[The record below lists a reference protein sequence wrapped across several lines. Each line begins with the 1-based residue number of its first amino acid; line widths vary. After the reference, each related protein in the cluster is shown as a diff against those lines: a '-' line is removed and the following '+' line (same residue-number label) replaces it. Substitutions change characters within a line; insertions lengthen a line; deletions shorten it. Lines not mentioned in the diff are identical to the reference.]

1 MLIVLMRKPVAF
13 MLSAKTMLRVFAAN
27 NHSKSL
33 FQVAEECVSFFTKIR
48 PSHFC
53 FLSIAFRILS

>member
-1 MLIVLMRKPVAF
+1 MRNPVAF

-33 FQVAEECVSFFTKIR
+33 FQVVEEFFLPLQR
-48 PSHFC
+48 LD
-53 FLSIAFRILS
+53 LSICAFWL